1 MTNFDGIIIKGIG
14 GFYYVEVADAI
25 YECKARGLF
34 RKDGLVPLAG
44 DRVSIEVDGNGK
56 GTVVS
61 IGERKNFLVRPPV
74 ANIDRLFI
82 VASTVEPNPSTLVI
96 DKLTASAEN
105 KGIEPIIVITKSD
118 IKSADE
124 LASAYVHSGIK
135 TLTVC
140 SVTGEG
146 VDAVKSELNGYISA
160 FAGNSGVGKSTLLN
174 AIDSKLNLQTGEISD
189 KLGRGRHTTRHI
201 ELYKTCGGYV
211 ADTPGFAAFT
221 LEEREFISKEDLPFC
236 FPEFLPYLGKCKF
249 STCTHVNDKGCKIVE
264 AVNNGEIDKSR
275 HNSYVAMYN
284 EVKDI
289 KEWDLK

>member
-1 MTNFDGIIIKGIG
+1 MIKGIG
-14 GFYYVEVADAI
+14 GFYYVEVADVL

-34 RKDGLVPLAG
+34 RKDGIVPLAG
-44 DRVSIEVDGNGK
+44 DRVSIEVDDDNK

-61 IGERKNFLVRPPV
+61 IGERKNYLIRPPV

-82 VASTVEPNPSTLVI
+82 VASTVEPRPSTLVI

-105 KGIEPIIVITKSD
+105 KGITPVIVITKSD
-118 IKSADE
+118 IKSSDE
-124 LASAYVHSGIK
+124 LAAAYKHSGIK
-135 TLTVC
+135 TISVC

-146 VDAVKSELNGYISA
+146 IDEVKAELKGRISA

-174 AIDSKLNLQTGEISD
+174 AIDKRLNLQTGEISD

-211 ADTPGFAAFT
+211 ADTPGFASFT

-249 STCTHVNDKGCKIVE
+249 STCTHVCDKGCKIVE
-264 AVNNGEIDKSR
+264 AVKNGEIDESR
-275 HNSYVAMYN
+275 HNSYIAMYN

-289 KEWDLK
+289 KEWNIK